1 MKINNGTSKIQNQN
15 NNVNQNATL
24 LYECIYMRVAL
35 KLVPPFLLG
44 WSTTTDTNGGG
55 MTVEVEPSHQYL
67 ITFCCHVTDGSR
79 GAA

>member
-55 MTVEVEPSHQYL
+55 MTVEVEPSQQHF
-67 ITFCCHVTDGSR
+67 IASCCCVTNV
-79 GAA
+79 